1 MGKLTGRS
9 ALVSGG
15 ASGIGNA
22 IAQLFL
28 EEGASVAI
36 SDINGDGL
44 DAAVKDLSGSG
55 TVLGINGD
63 VRSMANAGR
72 MVAETVEAFGAIDVL
87 VCNAGITSVAPIGSY
102 QEEWDAVL
110 TTNVKGM
117 FTLVKHAVPHMIAQ
131 GGGNIV
137 TLGSEM
143 GIVAVPESPAY
154 NASKGAV
161 IMFTKSIALDL
172 IRHNIRVNS
181 LCPGI
186 TRTPLLQ
193 AEVDNSLDPERPQ
206 PSRRPGRR
214 SAGRRPGGDRPGA
227 CSWPVRPAR
236 SPSAAAWCLTA
247 ASPRA
252 EHHGHDHRGRPVQS
266 RPRRRPSRQPRP
278 DRGRAAAAPARSP
291 APRWPAASGYPC
303 PPHTGWSPTS
313 PTSSWSMRKSR
324 RRTAPAGAAAHRLP
338 VP

>member
-15 ASGIGNA
+15 ASGIGKA

-63 VRSMANAGR
+63 VRSMADAGR

-87 VCNAGITSVAPIGSY
+87 VCNAGITSVAPIG
-102 QEEWDAVL
+102 QLTEEEWDAVL

-161 IMFTKSIALDL
+161 IMFTKSIAVDL
-172 IRHNIRVNS
+172 IRYNIRVNS

-193 AEVDNSLDPERPQ
+193 AEVDNSIDPER
-206 PSRRPGRR
+206 
-214 SAGRRPGGDRPGA
+214 
-227 CSWPVRPAR
+227 
-236 SPSAAAWCLTA
+236 TA
-247 ASPRA
+247 AEQASW
-252 EHHGHDHRGRPVQS
+252 
-266 RPRRRPSRQPRP
+266 
-278 DRGRAAAAPARSP
+278 APILRVADPQEIAQGALFLAGEASSFAVGSCLVLDGGFTAR
-291 APRWPAASGYPC
+291 
-303 PPHTGWSPTS
+303 
-313 PTSSWSMRKSR
+313 
-324 RRTAPAGAAAHRLP
+324 
-338 VP
+338 